1 MERRLRP
8 WSKPASLAAIFTL
21 GAKLAANRKRPN
33 ILLITCDQ
41 WRGDSLSAVGH
52 PVVKTPNADALAAE
66 GVLFRRH
73 YAGAAP
79 CSPARACL
87 YTGLQQM
94 NNRVCRNGT
103 PMDDRHDNIARAA
116 RRVGYDPTLFGYTD
130 VSPDPRGRAPGDP
143 FLRTYEGVLPGFTTR
158 LLLPE
163 HQKAWLSWLAAR
175 GIDSSAGFPDIHRPA
190 DTTAPEV
197 SSAVPVYSKEETPT
211 AFLAGEF
218 LRWLGEQDGG
228 EPWFAHVS
236 FLSPHP
242 PFIVPEPF
250 NTMYDPSEGP
260 AFSRMDDWQAE
271 AASHP
276 FLAYHLEHHQ
286 KKSSFIPGAPGKVRD
301 WSEEEF
307 RRIRALYYGMISEVD
322 SQLGRIWQGIK
333 AAGAWDDTIVILT
346 SDHAEMMGDHFML
359 GKGGWFDGSYHIP
372 LVIRDPRRAGAAGIH
387 VDRFTE
393 SVDIMPTLL
402 ELVGAPPL
410 PHLDGS
416 SLVPFLDGWAPQ
428 TWRDAAHW
436 AYDFRSIAEGSTEAY
451 FGLGS
456 RALNLAV
463 IRTDKVKYVHFAGG
477 LSPLLYDL
485 VDDPA
490 ETRNLADDPAW
501 LPVRLEFAE
510 RLLALRAQ
518 HLDQSLALSEL
529 TDDGAV
535 GHFAR
540 LP

>member
-1 MERRLRP
+1 M
-8 WSKPASLAAIFTL
+8 
-21 GAKLAANRKRPN
+21 AKNGGRPN

-52 PVVKTPNADALAAE
+52 PAVKTPNTDALAHE
-66 GVLFRRH
+66 GVLFARH

-87 YTGLQQM
+87 YTGLHQM

-103 PMDDRHDNIARAA
+103 PLDDRHDNIARAA

-130 VSPDPRGRAPGDP
+130 VSPDPRHRAPGDP
-143 FLRTYEGVLPGFTTR
+143 FLRSYEGVLPGFTTR
-158 LLLPE
+158 QLLPE
-163 HQKAWLSWLAAR
+163 HQKAWLSWLAQR
-175 GIDSSAGFPDIHRPA
+175 GVDSSAGFPDIHRPA
-190 DTTAPEV
+190 DADAPEV
-197 SSAVPVYSKEETPT
+197 SPAVPVYSKDESPA
-211 AFLAGEF
+211 AFLTGEF
-218 LRWLGEQDGG
+218 LRWLGEQDKD

-250 NTMYDPSEGP
+250 NTMYDPAEGP
-260 AFSRMDDWQAE
+260 AYARAESWDAE

-276 FLAYHLEHHQ
+276 FLAYHLAHHQ
-286 KKSSFIPGAPGKVRD
+286 KKSSFIPGAAGKVGD
-301 WSEEEF
+301 WSEDEF

-322 SQLGRIWQGIK
+322 SQLGRIWQGIRD
-333 AAGAWDDTIVILT
+333 AGAWDDTIVILT

-372 LVIRDPRRAGAAGIH
+372 LVIKAPGNEGTAGRTVEH
-387 VDRFTE
+387 FTQA
-393 SVDIMPTLL
+393 VDIMPTLIDL
-402 ELVGAPPL
+402 IGAAPQ
-410 PHLDGS
+410 PHLDGQ
-416 SLVPFLDGWAPQ
+416 SLKPFLDGNEPRG
-428 TWRDAAHW
+428 WRDAAHW
-436 AYDFRSIAEGSTEAY
+436 EYDFRSVTEGEAEHH
-451 FGLGS
+451 FGLDS
-456 RALNLAV
+456 RSLNLSV
-463 IRTDKVKYVHFAGG
+463 VRTETVKYVHFGGG
-477 LSPLLYDL
+477 LPPLLYDL
-485 VDDPA
+485 VNDPG
-490 ETRNLADDPAW
+490 ETRNLANDPAW

-510 RLLALRAQ
+510 RLLAWRAR

-529 TDDGAV
+529 GDGGAA